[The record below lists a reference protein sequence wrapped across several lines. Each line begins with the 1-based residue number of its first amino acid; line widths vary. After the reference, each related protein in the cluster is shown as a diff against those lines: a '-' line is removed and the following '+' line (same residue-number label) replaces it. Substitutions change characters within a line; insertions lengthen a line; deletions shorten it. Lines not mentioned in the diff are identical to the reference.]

1 VADDQSSLVLLST
14 RHQCPGPITRAC
26 ANHPLCLQ
34 LCLTQAAAINQVLT
48 ALFWLLQ
55 AVRNQDDLETLA
67 CPPKYRAMNDFW
79 KYYSGQKK
87 PPYPTIFSA

>member
-1 VADDQSSLVLLST
+1 MSRAVALHT
-14 RHQCPGPITRAC
+14 
-26 ANHPLCLQ
+26 LCLQ
-34 LCLTQAAAINQVLT
+34 LGPMQAAPTKCNVLT
-48 ALFWLLQ
+48 ALHWLLQ